1 MSDSS
6 RIGSAISDFG
16 AFIHFCHNV
25 HLRGCAGKDRFD
37 FAALV
42 DELRH
47 HNLVAADVVELAP
60 MLDPTGVS
68 SVLASKVVRSLLFL
82 LDR

>member
-1 MSDSS
+1 
-6 RIGSAISDFG
+6 
-16 AFIHFCHNV
+16 
-25 HLRGCAGKDRFD
+25 
-37 FAALV
+37 V

-47 HNLVAADVVELAP
+47 QNLVAADVVELAP

>member
-1 MSDSS
+1 
-6 RIGSAISDFG
+6 
-16 AFIHFCHNV
+16 
-25 HLRGCAGKDRFD
+25 
-37 FAALV
+37 
-42 DELRH
+42 
-47 HNLVAADVVELAP
+47 DVVELAP